1 MNGVTYQFRWAGRH
15 DDAALADVMFDAVRN
30 GPSDYTQAQRQQW
43 VPERR
48 AGAAWTERLA
58 QQSIIVAENADQI
71 VGFMSLADGGYID
84 FAYIRPSAQ
93 RSGLFRR
100 LYAEIEKRGR
110 ADGTARLWVHASLM
124 ARPAF
129 AAVGFSV
136 VERQVVAIGDE
147 RFERF
152 KMELKTAT

>member
-1 MNGVTYQFRWAGRH
+1 MNDVTYQLRWARRH

-30 GPSDYTQAQRQQW
+30 GPSAYTQAQRQQW

-48 AGAAWTERLA
+48 AGAEWTERLA
-58 QQSIIVAENADQI
+58 QQSIIVAEDADQI

-93 RSGLFRR
+93 GSGLFRL
-100 LYAEIEKRGR
+100 LYSAVEKRGR
-110 ADGTARLWVHASLM
+110 ADGATKLWVHASLM

-136 VERQVVAIGDE
+136 VERQVVALGDE

>member
-1 MNGVTYQFRWAGRH
+1 MKGKTYTLRWASNR
-15 DDAALADVMFDAVRN
+15 DYSALADVMFDAVRN
-30 GPSDYTQAQRQQW
+30 GPSAYTDAQRQQW

-48 AGAAWTERLA
+48 GGAEWTERLA
-58 QQSIIVAENADQI
+58 RQSIIVAESADEI

-93 RSGLFRR
+93 GSGLFRL
-100 LYAEIEKRGR
+100 LYAEIEKQSR
-110 ADGTARLWVHASLM
+110 ADGVATLWVHASLM

-129 AAVGFSV
+129 AAVGFLV